1 MENLYNALAILIEN
15 FSNQITLQT
24 IIDLGTVIL
33 IALINIGFGFYLN
46 ERIEDVKLQ
55 NKKSEINYQ
64 KYQLEQAEV
73 IKVLYS
79 NLIDLRLYTNWLFN
93 ESTYKNHHF
102 DFKSR
107 INLWLKNYN
116 SFYLF
121 YKRNRIL
128 VNTKLIEIIE
138 VDLKSLQEIH
148 QVLFKEKINI
158 EDFEAS
164 CAGQIE
170 YIYNDQYDEEE
181 MILKK
186 LNIMR
191 QNTEEIK
198 NSNLFVNLLSNLEN
212 EYIKLLNLKY
222 N

>member
-1 MENLYNALAILIEN
+1 MENLYKALAILIEN
-15 FSNQITLQT
+15 FSNKLTLQT

-116 SFYLF
+116 TFYFF
-121 YKRNRIL
+121 YKKNKIL
-128 VNTKLIEIIE
+128 INKNLIEIIE
-138 VDLKSLQEIH
+138 ADLKSLQEIH
-148 QVLFKEKINI
+148 QILFKEKINI
-158 EDFEAS
+158 EDSEAS
-164 CAGQIE
+164 CVWQME
-170 YIYNDQYDEEE
+170 YIYNDQYEEE
-181 MILKK
+181 EIIMKK
-186 LNIMR
+186 LKSLRKDTENIR
-191 QNTEEIK
+191 K
-198 NSNLFVNLLSNLEN
+198 SNLFNCVLSNLEI
-212 EYIKLLNLKY
+212 EYVKLLG
-222 N
+222 